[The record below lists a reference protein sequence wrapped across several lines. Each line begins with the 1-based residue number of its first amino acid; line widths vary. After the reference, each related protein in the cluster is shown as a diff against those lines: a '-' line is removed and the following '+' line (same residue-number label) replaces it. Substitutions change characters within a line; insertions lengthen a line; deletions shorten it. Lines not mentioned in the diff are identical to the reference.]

1 MSLEHWQ
8 DELQL
13 ERLIEEIAEEK
24 GLDEDFVADH
34 LEDFFSKELT
44 YNQEN
49 DILEH
54 GIEQWRENKGDIL

>member
-1 MSLEHWQ
+1 MSM

-34 LEDFFSKELT
+34 LEDFFGKELT
-44 YNQEN
+44 FNQEN
-49 DILEH
+49 DILES
-54 GIEQWRENKGDIL
+54 GMEEFYERR